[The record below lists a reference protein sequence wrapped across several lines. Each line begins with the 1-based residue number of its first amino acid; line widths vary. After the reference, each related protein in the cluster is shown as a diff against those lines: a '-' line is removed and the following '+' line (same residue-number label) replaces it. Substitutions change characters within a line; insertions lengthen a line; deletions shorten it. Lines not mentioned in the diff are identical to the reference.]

1 MNLFLLTLCP
11 RVRAA
16 HLGQEGLLRDKI
28 TMLQS
33 LRVTDTSTS
42 LNFYTG
48 LKFMSKTHFYG
59 RVAAEGILAITYE
72 NRPFY
77 GRGAA
82 EANFSV

>member
-1 MNLFLLTLCP
+1 
-11 RVRAA
+11 
-16 HLGQEGLLRDKI
+16 
-28 TMLQS
+28 
-33 LRVTDTSTS
+33 
-42 LNFYTG
+42 
-48 LKFMSKTHFYG
+48 MSKTHFYG

>member
-1 MNLFLLTLCP
+1 MGA
-11 RVRAA
+11 VAA
-16 HLGQEGLLRDKI
+16 LSASGSGLHN
-28 TMLQS
+28 
-33 LRVTDTSTS
+33 TSTS
-42 LNFYTG
+42 FNFYTG